1 MMVVPA
7 AVVVVL
13 HFQFPAVP
21 AIPHLH
27 LHLKV
32 IMGEVNLSRVAQ
44 MVVEVGEVLVL
55 LEAMPPTRIL
65 LVMVA

>member
-1 MMVVPA
+1 
-7 AVVVVL
+7 
-13 HFQFPAVP
+13 
-21 AIPHLH
+21 
-27 LHLKV
+27 
-32 IMGEVNLSRVAQ
+32 MGEVNLSRVAQ